1 MVGQPDSYF
10 ELFTIPTTFWGSPF
24 PQTGES
30 PREIDRPRFPL
41 KVSARHGFLYLARQ
55 SDVHEIGASKVTQEN
70 EDQNLAANG
79 KQAKEETKDEV
90 MKEGVLGES
99 EEALQAGITETEDE
113 SDFPK
118 HREFLPSARVA
129 NKKILGQVTL
139 HYPERDVKVFV
150 DGDCAIRL
158 LVMFR
163 ERKHQDW
170 VDFLGPYTSSAENGW
185 LVLDLAQP
193 LAMSYLPLGARDPR
207 TAIDPAVGLGNLP
220 QTA

>member
-1 MVGQPDSYF
+1 
-10 ELFTIPTTFWGSPF
+10 
-24 PQTGES
+24 
-30 PREIDRPRFPL
+30 
-41 KVSARHGFLYLARQ
+41 
-55 SDVHEIGASKVTQEN
+55 VTLEN
-70 EDQNLAANG
+70 EDQNLVANEEE
-79 KQAKEETKDEV
+79 AKEESKDEV
-90 MKEGVLGES
+90 MKERLLGEPDDALKAGTTES
-99 EEALQAGITETEDE
+99 EEKP
-113 SDFPK
+113 DFPK
-118 HREFLPSARVA
+118 YREFLPGARVS
-129 NKKILGQVTL
+129 NKKILGQITL

-193 LAMSYLPLGARDPR
+193 LAMSYLPLGAQDPR

>member
-1 MVGQPDSYF
+1 M
-10 ELFTIPTTFWGSPF
+10 E
-24 PQTGES
+24 
-30 PREIDRPRFPL
+30 
-41 KVSARHGFLYLARQ
+41 KVSARHGSLYLARQ
-55 SDVHEIGASKVTQEN
+55 SDVHEIGASKVTEEN
-70 EDQNLAANG
+70 EDQNLAANR
-79 KQAKEETKDEV
+79 KEAKEATTDEV
-90 MKEGVLGES
+90 TTEGVLGES
-99 EEALQAGITETEDE
+99 EDSLNAGITETVEE
-113 SDFPK
+113 PDFPK
-118 HREFLPSARVA
+118 YREFLPSARIA

-185 LVLDLAQP
+185 LVLDLSQP
-193 LAMSYLPLGARDPR
+193 LAISYLPLGAQDPR

-220 QTA
+220 QMV